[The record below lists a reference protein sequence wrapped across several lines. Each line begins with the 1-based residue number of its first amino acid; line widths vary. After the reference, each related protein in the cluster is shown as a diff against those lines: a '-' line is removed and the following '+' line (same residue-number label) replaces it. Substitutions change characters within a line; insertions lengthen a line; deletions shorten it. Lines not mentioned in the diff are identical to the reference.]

1 MAGIPEARFRKAL
14 FGIRERVVEA
24 RGRGH
29 QTTTIAGLDVSELV
43 ELALL
48 LVAVGSC

>member
-1 MAGIPEARFRKAL
+1 MAGIPEARFRNAP
-14 FGIRERVVEA
+14 FGIQERVVEA

-29 QTTTIAGLDVSELV
+29 RTTTIAGLDVCELV
-43 ELALL
+43 EFVLL